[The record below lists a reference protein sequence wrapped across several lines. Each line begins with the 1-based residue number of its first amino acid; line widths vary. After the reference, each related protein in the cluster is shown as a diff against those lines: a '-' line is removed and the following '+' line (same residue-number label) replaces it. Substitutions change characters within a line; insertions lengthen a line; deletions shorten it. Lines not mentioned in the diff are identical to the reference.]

1 MRIRVH
7 ATKAAKFESD
17 CNALLRIMPIALSVD
32 LRWRIVWLCHYK
44 QYTVNEV
51 AELLVV
57 CTKTVRRILKR
68 YDESGTVDPTEQ
80 KHGPERKLDAFEEM
94 TLVQSLM
101 NKPSAYL
108 DELQTDLYNIS
119 GTVVSL
125 STICRTLQRLGFTRK
140 KLQHVVLRRSEID
153 RAEFVELMTYIDPNM
168 IVWVDETGSTR
179 REGIRSYGYS
189 LRGMT
194 PVSFKVEIRGKRYSV
209 ITAMSTRGIED
220 IDINEGTTNGDKFTT
235 FLEQHI
241 LPNMQ
246 PFNGSNPRSILVLD
260 NASIH
265 HVNRV
270 FELVE
275 RRGVMI
281 QFMPAYSP
289 DFMPLEE
296 VFSKVKY
303 FLKRSEVLFTST
315 DNPALLLTMAFAS
328 VTQDDCLGY
337 IHHAGY

>member
-1 MRIRVH
+1 M
-7 ATKAAKFESD
+7 
-17 CNALLRIMPIALSVD
+17 
-32 LRWRIVWLCHYK
+32 
-44 QYTVNEV
+44 
-51 AELLVV
+51 
-57 CTKTVRRILKR
+57 
-68 YDESGTVDPTEQ
+68 
-80 KHGPERKLDAFEEM
+80 
-94 TLVQSLM
+94 
-101 NKPSAYL
+101 
-108 DELQTDLYNIS
+108 
-119 GTVVSL
+119 
-125 STICRTLQRLGFTRK
+125 
-140 KLQHVVLRRSEID
+140 VLRRSEID

-270 FELVE
+270 CL
-275 RRGVMI
+275 
-281 QFMPAYSP
+281 SW
-289 DFMPLEE
+289 LKEE
-296 VFSKVKY
+296 
-303 FLKRSEVLFTST
+303 E
-315 DNPALLLTMAFAS
+315 
-328 VTQDDCLGY
+328 
-337 IHHAGY
+337 